1 MRRRG
6 AGRPRKRIKYGNVD
20 KFFKQQRYLPLPKKL
35 GDEVTLYL
43 GWLRIEGHAM
53 HRYEISDRAHLSN
66 CWFFVHK
73 HYRSIKLQQ
82 QEARPFFVDNS

>member
-53 HRYEISDRAHLSN
+53 HRYEISDRAHLS
-66 CWFFVHK
+66 
-73 HYRSIKLQQ
+73 YRSIKLQQ